1 MQPTKPPARHQLNV
15 DIFEECKGGAIGI
28 DNLTV
33 YKGENIKRSDNDG
46 AADLTFAPSKVAFQH
61 DESDSS
67 SSEGSIS
74 DADVSPPAQ
83 QLEKKYI
90 VYQSC
95 LDCLCRERGKPVSEM
110 LTHGSM
116 VGYKISCLGNCSYIW
131 RSQPQKNKLAEE
143 NLLITF
149 AIVLTGYIFGRTSEF
164 SSALNL
170 QLFSQST
177 FSNIQKEHVFP
188 VVQQAWRAEKTAV
201 VEMFRK

>member
-1 MQPTKPPARHQLNV
+1 MMRVTAAAVKEASVMQMFQHQLSS
-15 DIFEECKGGAIGI
+15 
-28 DNLTV
+28 L
-33 YKGENIKRSDNDG
+33 KRSN
-46 AADLTFAPSKVAFQH
+46 
-61 DESDSS
+61 
-67 SSEGSIS
+67 
-74 DADVSPPAQ
+74 
-83 QLEKKYI
+83 I

-110 LTHGSM
+110 FTHGSM

-201 VEMFRK
+201 VEMFRKESSVVLANDAQCDSPGNCARYGAYAFIDVDGDGKKGSRKIVDVQLAQCTEVFLSL